1 MIRQNFGSRDIAE
14 RTLDIYTAAVLRERF
29 VKHVK
34 PTDSWRKQMERI
46 SDVSCKEYRQLVR
59 DDPRFVPY
67 FRQAT
72 PELELGILNIGSRPA
87 KRNPKGESLFAY
99 ICYELCFYHFLLIY

>member
-1 MIRQNFGSRDIAE
+1 MIRQNFGSPDIAE
-14 RTLDIYTAAVLRERF
+14 RTMDIYTAAVLREQF
-29 VKHVK
+29 VKHVE
-34 PTDSWRKQMERI
+34 PTNSWRKHMERI
-46 SDVSCKEYRQLVR
+46 SNVSCQEYRQLVR

-87 KRNPKGESLFAY
+87 KPNPKGELFK
-99 ICYELCFYHFLLIY
+99 